1 MRVDSV
7 PLRVDFI
14 GGWLDC
20 PDHTLHG
27 GVIINCAITPK
38 VSLESWPYK
47 FGGGLGGSAANAIL
61 RDNDPF
67 LEELKTAG
75 WQDPAVILETGLC
88 VWNSGPSPVLEFKL
102 NPAFLTG
109 KMALMWTGKPHVT
122 KDLKNI
128 YRDYRDLANRAN
140 QAYTW
145 LLVRLR
151 AIAETYAAQQAGI
164 SLYPTICEVVK
175 SAYEWQL
182 KEGMKPLRDSYGESA
197 KKYCGSGHGGY
208 ALYLFDT
215 SEHRD
220 DFVATFKSRNVDALA
235 IEPYMY
241 DSFSH
246 SIATRT
252 TEEQRIS

>member
-1 MRVDSV
+1 MTITEV

-20 PDHTLHG
+20 PGLTKVVGH
-27 GVIINCAITPK
+27 VINCAITPK
-38 VSLESWPYK
+38 VSLDSWPYQ

-61 RDNDPF
+61 RDNNPF
-67 LEELKTAG
+67 IEESKTAG

-88 VWNSGPSPVLEFKL
+88 VWSGGPFPILTFKV
-102 NPAFLTG
+102 NPAFLEG
-109 KMALMWTGKPHVT
+109 KMALMWTGNAHVT

-128 YRDYRDLANRAN
+128 SRDYRDLAWRSNL
-140 QAYTW
+140 AYTW
-145 LLVRLR
+145 LLVR
-151 AIAETYAAQQAGI
+151 AKAQSDAYTTGQPPL
-164 SLYPTICEVVK
+164 SMYPTICEIVK
-175 SAYEWQL
+175 AAYELQL

-208 ALYLFDT
+208 ALYLFET
-215 SEHRD
+215 TEHRN
-220 DFVATFKSRNVDALA
+220 DFVTTFKSRGIDTIA

-246 SIATRT
+246 WVT
-252 TEEQRIS
+252 TGAAEE